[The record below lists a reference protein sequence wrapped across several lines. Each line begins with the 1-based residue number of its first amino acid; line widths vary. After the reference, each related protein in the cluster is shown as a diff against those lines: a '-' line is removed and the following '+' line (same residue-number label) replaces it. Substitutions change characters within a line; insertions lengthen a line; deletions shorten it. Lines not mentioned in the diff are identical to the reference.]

1 MVVWNARTGSRLIA
15 LDQSRSPDEAQRN
28 PGPQQR
34 ISRIALRSIR
44 ATRSTKQKARAT
56 ARAFPRKSRLDQAAG
71 LNSFDALVLI
81 GSTVSVAPFWLKSAG
96 CFGLAGGVSYCLFA
110 CEGERPIAAG
120 GGLTPNSSAS

>member
-1 MVVWNARTGSRLIA
+1 MVVWNARKGSRLIPI
-15 LDQSRSPDEAQRN
+15 DQSRSPDEAQRN

-71 LNSFDALVLI
+71 LNSFDALGLI
-81 GSTVSVAPFWLKSAG
+81 GSTVSVATFLLHSAS
-96 CFGLAGGVSYCLFA
+96 CFAWAVTGSYCFFA
-110 CEGERPIAAG
+110 
-120 GGLTPNSSAS
+120 